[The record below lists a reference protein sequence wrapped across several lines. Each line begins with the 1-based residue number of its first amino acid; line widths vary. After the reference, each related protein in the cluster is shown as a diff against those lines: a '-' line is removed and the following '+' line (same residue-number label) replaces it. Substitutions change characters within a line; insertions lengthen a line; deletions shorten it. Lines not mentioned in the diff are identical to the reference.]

1 MLVTEQKELSDN
13 WKKNIRKEIKNISP
27 YIPGKPISEVKREY
41 GLDKIVKLA
50 SNENPLGISNLVRE
64 TILKECENINRYPD
78 GSSYSLKQELC
89 QRLNITE
96 DMILFGNGSDGLL
109 KVIGESF
116 LNNDSN
122 VIIPYPTFVE
132 YSFVAY
138 LMGSQL
144 IRVWM
149 NNYHQD
155 LKAIVEAVN
164 SKTRLIF
171 LTSPHNPAGTIFTE
185 EEFTD
190 FLELIPDN
198 VIIIMDQA
206 YFEYVQND
214 FYPEII
220 KYIKKGYP
228 IISLRTFSKAYGLA
242 GLRLGYAIANREI
255 IDLLT
260 VVRDPFNV
268 NHLAEVAGKAA
279 LKDTEFLS
287 RTIQINEEGKK
298 YLYSELEKRGL
309 TYVPTEANFILINF
323 NRDSMDVFKELM
335 KMGVIV
341 RPGKPLGYP
350 EHIRLT
356 IGLPEENR
364 FFKYRNCFLSMWK

>member
-1 MLVTEQKELSDN
+1 MLGTEQRELSDN

-50 SNENPLGISNLVRE
+50 SNENPLGISSLVRE
-64 TILKECENINRYPD
+64 AILKECENINRYPD

-144 IRVWM
+144 IRVLM

-155 LKAIVEAVN
+155 LKAIAEAVN

-171 LTSPHNPAGTIFTE
+171 LTSPHNPAGSIFTE

-190 FLELIPDN
+190 FLEYIPDN

-242 GLRLGYAIANREI
+242 GLRLGYAIANPEI

-268 NHLAEVAGKAA
+268 NYLAEVAGKAA

-298 YLYSELEKRGL
+298 YLYSELEKRGF
-309 TYVPTEANFILINF
+309 TYVPTEANFILINI

-364 FFKYRNCFLSMWK
+364 FFVNCIDKLLA